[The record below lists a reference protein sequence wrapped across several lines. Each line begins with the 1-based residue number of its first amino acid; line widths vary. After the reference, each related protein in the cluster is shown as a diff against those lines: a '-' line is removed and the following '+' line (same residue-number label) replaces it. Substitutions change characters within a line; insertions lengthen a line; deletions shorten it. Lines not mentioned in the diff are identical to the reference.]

1 MTGSS
6 QPATSSRTGTTWC
19 CASCTRR
26 GTSRSSSRAPT
37 AISRLNG
44 ALTELRSQ
52 VLLEGE
58 DLGRQSLAP
67 QLFQPRIA
75 RIALCIPFVG
85 EAARGD
91 VVDELAHR
99 GRNVE
104 MVEAADAGEL
114 PVLTRR
120 RVVQRLGGA
129 ALQAHEPVGPLDLA

>member
-67 QLFQPRIA
+67 QLLQPRIA
-75 RIALCIPFVG
+75 RIALGVPLVG
-85 EAARGD
+85 KAARDD

-99 GRNVE
+99 GGEVE
-104 MVEAADAGEL
+104 MVEPSDARQL
-114 PVLTRR
+114 PVLARR
-120 RVVQRLGGA
+120 PVVPRLGRA
-129 ALQAHEPVGPLDLA
+129 